1 MTYVSNPVLLAIT
14 FIEGSAALIVLIVN
28 VLLTTSFHTHYF
40 RYWLVGWTCFFAL
53 EASKI
58 AAVLRGG
65 NGVELN
71 AYYLASLMMAA
82 MFFAA
87 AIECAGLGKKL
98 KYYVSWGILAFI
110 GVIALRLA
118 KLTIEAHWAAS
129 LLVASLL
136 FGAGVVLW
144 KPKAHHR
151 GLAGKLL
158 SIALMLSGLHVI
170 DRALW
175 INQKL
180 GLLRISLQGLLLIT
194 AGVAMAVLVLEVGRA
209 RHEELNEKLRRL
221 SFITARAT
229 QSLRVEEALSRILQN
244 LVESLEATH
253 GLVLL
258 RDENRD
264 PHCLYLFASAGLNEE
279 CRQKIAHLGLTEP
292 WIDRILQQVEP
303 VYFDGKLES
312 AIRQGCFGPDVA
324 SGVALR
330 LPGKDAPL
338 GLLAIGSDSNRKFQS
353 DEKHFLANVVNLL
366 GLTVQNI
373 SLLEAAADSRRQWRD
388 TFDSIDDM
396 ILAHSTDGAIIRT
409 NRAFGQRVHMEPVA
423 LVGKQ
428 VRDVL
433 RRGTAQWNRCPYC
446 EGVAGKPDQADPSFG
461 GYFLVSDSALHS
473 SEGGEMGTIHVL
485 KDFTSMRLAENKF
498 RNLFERA
505 QEGVFIATPDGKL
518 LDCNSALV
526 RLYGCESRE
535 ELLRTYTTSQFY
547 ADMADRRRLESLLDE
562 HGQVADF
569 EFQFRR
575 RDGEIRTAHLS
586 AFVTRDEAGSPIV
599 YQGFVLDITERKHA
613 ESEIRRRNQELQALN
628 TIGELLRHSKL
639 ADGLTE
645 ALRKV
650 IDLVA
655 LDVGAVFMFNDRA
668 KTLKPSVAVGFW
680 ADQFQRSAPIEI
692 TAELFEQLRHI
703 HPTLLPGSASSLP
716 AAFRAIQQQERIVSC
731 QLIVLWSQDRLMGMI
746 LVGCRQAR
754 SFSAAEMNLFA
765 AVGNQ
770 IATSIDK
777 SVLLDQTREAYETL
791 RHTQEQ
797 LLQSEK
803 MAAVGQLISGVA
815 HELNNPLTAILGYS
829 QLLQSREFP
838 EDRRGDYVDKL
849 VKQAQRTHR
858 IVQNLLSFARQH
870 KPERTAVQVNKIV
883 EDTLILREYDMQ
895 LANVLI
901 HRELDTNLPDTAGDS
916 HQLQQVFLNI
926 LNNAVDAVSE
936 KQNGIG
942 EIWIRTRRMGDRIS
956 VDFTN
961 NGPPVQN
968 PHRIFDPF
976 YTTKPV
982 GKGTGLGLSICYG
995 IVKEHGGE
1003 IQVRNLPRGVTFTV
1017 TLPLISPA
1025 ALASSEQTKMAYDGS
1040 SSRILLVESDE
1051 SVLEVA
1057 TEALGKK
1064 GISVRAARNGFDA
1077 IEILKQESFDAAI
1090 LDVKLTGETST
1101 SALYSWI
1108 EQNRSE
1114 LSSRVIFTASS
1125 RQDPDAIDLPTRCGC
1140 ALLTKPFRSEDLLSG
1155 LQKVLAIE
1163 VEVSGSRSLKP

>member
-1 MTYVSNPVLLAIT
+1 MAYASNPVLLAIT
-14 FIEGSAALIVLIVN
+14 FIEGSAALILLVVN
-28 VLLTTSFHTHYF
+28 VLLASSFHARYF
-40 RYWLVGWTCFFAL
+40 RYWLCGWTCFFLL

-58 AAVLRGG
+58 VAVLRGG
-65 NGVELN
+65 DGVELSK
-71 AYYLASLMMAA
+71 YYLAAMLMAA
-82 MFFAA
+82 FFFAA
-87 AIECAGLGKKL
+87 AMECAGLAKKL
-98 KYYVSWGILAFI
+98 RYYASWGIAVCAGIVALKLAHL
-110 GVIALRLA
+110 V
-118 KLTIEAHWAAS
+118 TAAQWTAT
-129 LLVASLL
+129 LLVAALL
-136 FGAGVVLW
+136 LGAGGVLW
-144 KPKAHHR
+144 APKMRQR
-151 GLAGKLL
+151 GLSWKLL
-158 SIALMLSGLHVI
+158 AIALWTSGLHAI
-170 DRALW
+170 DRPLW
-175 INQKL
+175 SSATL
-180 GLLRISLQGLLLIT
+180 GLFRISLQGLLFIT
-194 AGVAMAVLVLEVGRA
+194 AGVAMAVLVLEMGRA

-229 QSLRVEEALSRILQN
+229 QSLRVGEALDGILRH
-244 LVESLEATH
+244 LLESLDATH

-264 PHCLYLFASAGLNEE
+264 ARFLYLAASMGFGKGARDERAQLS
-279 CRQKIAHLGLTEP
+279 LSEP
-292 WIDRILQQVEP
+292 WVERLLQQPEP
-303 VYFDGKLES
+303 LYFDGKVES
-312 AIRQGCFGPDVA
+312 SVLQGCFGPEHAA

-330 LPGKDAPL
+330 VPGKDAPL
-338 GLLAIGSDSNRKFQS
+338 GLLAIGSQDNRKFQS

-396 ILAHSTDGAIIRT
+396 ILVHSTDGEIIRT
-409 NRAFGQRVHMEPVA
+409 NRAFGQRVHLEPVE

-433 RRGTAQWNRCPYC
+433 RRGAAQWNRCPYC
-446 EGVAGKPDQADPSFG
+446 EGVAGKPDKVDPSFG
-461 GYFLVSDSALHS
+461 GYYLVSDSALHS

-505 QEGVFIATPDGKL
+505 QEGVFAATPEGKL
-518 LDCNSALV
+518 VDCNDALV
-526 RLYGCESRE
+526 RIYGCQSRE
-535 ELLRTYTTSQFY
+535 ELLRTYTPAQFY
-547 ADMADRRRLESLLDE
+547 ADIADRRRLEALLDE
-562 HGQVADF
+562 YGQVADF

-575 RDGEIRTAHLS
+575 RDGELRTAHLS
-586 AFVTRDEAGSPIV
+586 AFVTRDEAGAAIV
-599 YQGFVLDITERKHA
+599 YQGFVLDITERKQA
-613 ESEIRRRNQELQALN
+613 ESEIRRRNQELLALS

-639 ADGLTE
+639 ADGLAE
-645 ALRKV
+645 SLRKV
-650 IDLVA
+650 IELVV
-655 LDVGAVFMFNDRA
+655 LDAGAVFLFDEPT

-680 ADQFQRSAPIEI
+680 ADHFQRSAPVEM
-692 TAELFEQLRHI
+692 TPELFEQLRLI
-703 HPTLLPGSASSLP
+703 HPTLLPGSAPSLP
-716 AAFRAIQQQERIVSC
+716 AAFRAIQQQERIVSG

-746 LVGCRQAR
+746 LVGCRQTR
-754 SFSAAEMNLFA
+754 SFSAAEMNLFS

-777 SVLLDQTREAYETL
+777 SVLLEQTREAYETL

-803 MAAVGQLISGVA
+803 MAAVGQLIAGVA

-838 EDRRGDYVDKL
+838 EDRRYDYVDKL
-849 VKQAQRTHR
+849 LKQAQRTHR

-883 EDTLILREYDMQ
+883 EDTLILREYDMR

-901 HRELDTNLPDTAGDS
+901 HRELDPHLPDTAGDS

-926 LNNAVDAVSE
+926 LNNAVDAVAE
-936 KQNGIG
+936 KKDGIG
-942 EIWIRTRRMGDRIS
+942 EIWIRTRRLGDRVS

-968 PHRIFDPF
+968 SHRIFDPF

-1017 TLPLISPA
+1017 TVPLISAA
-1025 ALASSEQTKMAYDGS
+1025 ALESSEQAKLAYEGAPQ
-1040 SSRILLVESDE
+1040 RILLVESDE
-1051 SVLEVA
+1051 SVLELA

-1064 GISVRAARNGFDA
+1064 GMAVRAAHNGFEA

-1090 LDVKLTGETST
+1090 LDVILTGETST

-1108 EQNRSE
+1108 EQNRSD
-1114 LSSRVIFTASS
+1114 LSAHVIFTASS
-1125 RQDPDAIDLPTRCGC
+1125 RQDPDAIDLPTRIGC
-1140 ALLTKPFRSEDLLSG
+1140 PLLTKPFRAEELLG
-1155 LQKVLAIE
+1155 TLQKVLAT
-1163 VEVSGSRSLKP
+1163 EVSGSLKQ